1 MSETNEASPAVG
13 DLERLVS
20 CNCHACIKEFD
31 RKTEGGWPLSSVQM
45 ILCPECGNKRCPK
58 ASDHRL
64 QCTDSNDVGQAGS
77 VYQ

>member
-1 MSETNEASPAVG
+1 MERSGMNQI
-13 DLERLVS
+13 DRLVS
-20 CNCHACIKEFD
+20 CNCHACIKEFNLRSGD
-31 RKTEGGWPLSSVQM
+31 GLWPLSTSKM

-64 QCTDSNDVGQAGS
+64 QCTDSNDVGQVGS